1 MPHTSIIIE
10 NPQFNILPDW
20 TEATSSEISDW
31 YFFPKLNNNKSKKLA
46 SPSLLSVQES
56 A

>member
-1 MPHTSIIIE
+1 MPHTSVIIE

-20 TEATSSEISDW
+20 TEATSSEIADW
-31 YFFPKLNNNKSKKLA
+31 DFFPKLNNKSKKRA
-46 SPSLLSVQES
+46 SPSLLSVQEP